1 MNPILREV
9 PIFDN
14 KVDIRSKLS
23 KESVTDP
30 IPAHTKYIN
39 NLLSGGDLRRSG
51 INVVA
56 KPRLAFGF
64 IHYNAVEQGQFTVEL
79 AGRVTPSKP
88 ETRIYLS
95 YDFDEPRPNTEASPN
110 YGGSNRVYS
119 GSNLLLQE
127 GNPAL
132 SIELYKLPD
141 WRVETGFLGSDP
153 TSELVV
159 KHYRSAGSF
168 PKWPPILTTSNN
180 IPLPHDLSIKDKTEL
195 LIIGPPF
202 DYRKGRSTYHQ
213 RRLFI
218 AYSPKTSLSEY
229 KEILRELPGFP
240 ERRSSDWLSIEFDST
255 IIGVNSSLEIF

>member
-1 MNPILREV
+1 M
-9 PIFDN
+9 
-14 KVDIRSKLS
+14 
-23 KESVTDP
+23 
-30 IPAHTKYIN
+30 
-39 NLLSGGDLRRSG
+39 
-51 INVVA
+51 
-56 KPRLAFGF
+56 
-64 IHYNAVEQGQFTVEL
+64 
-79 AGRVTPSKP
+79 
-88 ETRIYLS
+88 
-95 YDFDEPRPNTEASPN
+95 
-110 YGGSNRVYS
+110 YS
-119 GSNLLLQE
+119 GSNLLLQG

-141 WRVETGFLGSDP
+141 WKAETQFGSDP

-159 KHYRSAGSF
+159 KHYRSPGKSF

-180 IPLPHDLSIKDKTEL
+180 VPLPYDLSIRDKTEL

-202 DYRKGRSTYHQ
+202 DYRKGRSTYYQ

-240 ERRSSDWLSIEFDST
+240 ERRSNDWLSIEFDST

>member
-1 MNPILREV
+1 MNPVLREV

-23 KESVTDP
+23 KESATDP
-30 IPAHTKYIN
+30 IPAHTRYIR
-39 NLLSGGDLRRSG
+39 NLLSGGDLDPSEV
-51 INVVA
+51 NVVA

-95 YDFDEPRPNTEASPN
+95 YDFDEPRPNTEATPN
-110 YGGSNRVYS
+110 YGGSNIVYS
-119 GSNLLLQE
+119 GSNRLLQA
-127 GNPAL
+127 GNPTV
-132 SIELYKLPD
+132 SIELYQLPD
-141 WRVETGFLGSDP
+141 WKAEAQLGSGP

-159 KHYRSAGSF
+159 KHYRSPGNF

-180 IPLPHDLSIKDKTEL
+180 VPLPHNLSIRDKTEL

-202 DYRKGRSTYHQ
+202 DYRKGTSTYYQ

-218 AYSPKTSLSEY
+218 AYSPETSLSEY
-229 KEILRELPGFP
+229 KQILRDLPGFP
-240 ERRSSDWLSIEFDST
+240 ERRSNDWLEIEFDST
-255 IIGVNSSLEIF
+255 IIGVNSSIEIF